1 MTVFKGFLLIT
12 KRNIH
17 MMFLYIAIF
26 LTIAISVQ
34 KMTGGNQSGF
44 AQESLNIA
52 VIDRD
57 GGKLARGLAD
67 YLAQYHTLVDL
78 PDDPSVIQDRMFY
91 REVYYIVTIP
101 EDFED
106 RCLYGEELLPVT
118 KIPGSNS
125 GFYVDQQINTFLND
139 VRVMAASGF
148 SLADAIAEVIDNS
161 KDTAQVTMLD
171 KNGFGG
177 EQPLHAVMFQF
188 IPYIL
193 ISILC
198 YSLGSIMIAFHNP
211 DVKRRMMCSAIPVRR
226 QNHQLVLGYVL
237 VGIIVWLI
245 CTLMPFLLYRE
256 DFVNDPNMPYY
267 LVNSFLMTLVALSLA
282 FLVSTLISRNELISA
297 VVNVISLGMSFLCGV
312 FVDLDILGKG
322 VRTFAQFL
330 PVYWYELANKL
341 LADNQSLSLA
351 QTVSLL
357 TDYGMQLLFAAVI
370 LGVALVISQNRQTA

>member
-1 MTVFKGFLLIT
+1 
-12 KRNIH
+12 
-17 MMFLYIAIF
+17 MFLYIAIF
-26 LTIAISVQ
+26 LTIAIAAQ

-44 AQESLNIA
+44 KQESLNIA

-101 EDFED
+101 EDFEE
-106 RCLYGEELLPVT
+106 RCLYGDELLPVT
-118 KIPGSNS
+118 KVPSSNS

-148 SLADAIAEVIDNS
+148 SLADAVAEVIDNS

-198 YSLGSIMIAFHNP
+198 YSLGAIMIAFHNP

>member
-106 RCLYGEELLPVT
+106 RYLYGEELLPVT

-148 SLADAIAEVIDNS
+148 SLADAVAEVIDNS

-198 YSLGSIMIAFHNP
+198 YSLDSIMIAFHNP

-341 LADNQSLSLA
+341 LAGNQSLSLA

>member
-101 EDFED
+101 EDFEE
-106 RCLYGEELLPVT
+106 RCLYGDELLPVT
-118 KIPGSNS
+118 KVPGSNS

-148 SLADAIAEVIDNS
+148 SLADAVAEVIDNS

-198 YSLGSIMIAFHNP
+198 YSLGAIMIAFHNP

-226 QNHQLVLGYVL
+226 QNHQLVLGYIL
-237 VGIIVWLI
+237 VGIIVWII
-245 CTLMPFLLYRE
+245 CTLMPFLLYGK

-267 LVNSFLMTLVALSLA
+267 LLNSFLMTLVSLSLA
-282 FLVSTLISRNELISA
+282 FLVSTLISRDELISA

-330 PVYWYELANKL
+330 PVYWYELANNL
-341 LADNQSLSLA
+341 LAGNQSLSRA

-357 TDYGMQLLFAAVI
+357 TDYGMQLLFAAAI
-370 LGVALVISQNRQTA
+370 LGVALVISRNRRTA

>member
-148 SLADAIAEVIDNS
+148 SLADAVAEVIDNS

-198 YSLGSIMIAFHNP
+198 YSLGAIMIAFHNP

-226 QNHQLVLGYVL
+226 QNHQLVLGYIL
-237 VGIIVWLI
+237 VGIIVWII

>member
-148 SLADAIAEVIDNS
+148 SLADAVAEVIDNS

-357 TDYGMQLLFAAVI
+357 TDYGMQLLFAAAI
-370 LGVALVISQNRQTA
+370 LGVALVISRNRRTA

>member
-26 LTIAISVQ
+26 LTIAIAVQ

-44 AQESLNIA
+44 KQESLNIA

-106 RCLYGEELLPVT
+106 RCLYGDELLPVT
-118 KIPGSNS
+118 KVPGSNS

-148 SLADAIAEVIDNS
+148 SLADAVAEVIDNS

-198 YSLGSIMIAFHNP
+198 YSLGAIMIAFHNP

-226 QNHQLVLGYVL
+226 QNHQLVLGYIL
-237 VGIIVWLI
+237 VGIIVWII

-267 LVNSFLMTLVALSLA
+267 LLNSFLMTLVSLSLA
-282 FLVSTLISRNELISA
+282 FLVSTLISRDELISA

-330 PVYWYELANKL
+330 PVYWYELANNL
-341 LADNQSLSLA
+341 LAGNQSLSRA

-357 TDYGMQLLFAAVI
+357 TDYGMQLLFAAAI
-370 LGVALVISQNRQTA
+370 LGVALVISRNRRTA

>member
-245 CTLMPFLLYRE
+245 CTLMPLLLYRE

>member
-198 YSLGSIMIAFHNP
+198 YSLAAIMIAFHNP

>member
-26 LTIAISVQ
+26 LTIAISMQ

-44 AQESLNIA
+44 KQESLNIA

-101 EDFED
+101 EDFEE
-106 RCLYGEELLPVT
+106 RCLYGDELLPVT

-148 SLADAIAEVIDNS
+148 SLADAVAEVIDNS

-198 YSLGSIMIAFHNP
+198 YSLGAIMIAFHNP

-226 QNHQLVLGYVL
+226 QNHQLVLGYIL
-237 VGIIVWLI
+237 VGIIVWII
-245 CTLMPFLLYRE
+245 CTLMPFLLYGK

-267 LVNSFLMTLVALSLA
+267 LLNSFLMTLVSLSLA
-282 FLVSTLISRNELISA
+282 FLVSTLISRDELISA

-330 PVYWYELANKL
+330 PVYWYELANNL
-341 LADNQSLSLA
+341 LAGNQSLSRA

-357 TDYGMQLLFAAVI
+357 TDYGMQLLFAAAI
-370 LGVALVISQNRQTA
+370 LGVALVISRNRRTA

>member
-198 YSLGSIMIAFHNP
+198 YSLGAIMIAFHNP

>member
-26 LTIAISVQ
+26 LTIAISMQ

-44 AQESLNIA
+44 KQESLNIA

-101 EDFED
+101 EDFEE
-106 RCLYGEELLPVT
+106 RCLYGDELLPVT
-118 KIPGSNS
+118 KVPGSNS

-148 SLADAIAEVIDNS
+148 SLADTVAEVIDNS

-198 YSLGSIMIAFHNP
+198 YSLGAIMIAFHNP

-226 QNHQLVLGYVL
+226 QNHQLVLGYIL
-237 VGIIVWLI
+237 VGIIVWII
-245 CTLMPFLLYRE
+245 CTLMPFLLYGK

-267 LVNSFLMTLVALSLA
+267 LLNSFLMTLVSLSLA
-282 FLVSTLISRNELISA
+282 FLVSTLISRDELISA

-330 PVYWYELANKL
+330 PVYWYELANNL
-341 LADNQSLSLA
+341 LAGNQSLSRA

-357 TDYGMQLLFAAVI
+357 TDYGMQLLFAAAI
-370 LGVALVISQNRQTA
+370 LGVALVISRNRRTA

>member
-101 EDFED
+101 EDFEE
-106 RCLYGEELLPVT
+106 RCLYGDELLPVT
-118 KIPGSNS
+118 KVPGSNS

-148 SLADAIAEVIDNS
+148 SLADAVAEVIDNS

-171 KNGFGG
+171 KNDSAGNN
-177 EQPLHAVMFQF
+177 
-188 IPYIL
+188 
-193 ISILC
+193 LC
-198 YSLGSIMIAFHNP
+198 MQS
-211 DVKRRMMCSAIPVRR
+211 CSSSSP
-226 QNHQLVLGYVL
+226 
-237 VGIIVWLI
+237 
-245 CTLMPFLLYRE
+245 T
-256 DFVNDPNMPYY
+256 
-267 LVNSFLMTLVALSLA
+267 S
-282 FLVSTLISRNELISA
+282 
-297 VVNVISLGMSFLCGV
+297 
-312 FVDLDILGKG
+312 
-322 VRTFAQFL
+322 
-330 PVYWYELANKL
+330 
-341 LADNQSLSLA
+341 
-351 QTVSLL
+351 
-357 TDYGMQLLFAAVI
+357 
-370 LGVALVISQNRQTA
+370 

>member
-26 LTIAISVQ
+26 LTIAIAAQ

-44 AQESLNIA
+44 KQESLNIA

-101 EDFED
+101 EDFEE
-106 RCLYGEELLPVT
+106 RCLYGDELLPVT
-118 KIPGSNS
+118 KVPGSNS

-148 SLADAIAEVIDNS
+148 SLADAVAEVIDNS

-198 YSLGSIMIAFHNP
+198 YSLGAIMIAFHNP

-341 LADNQSLSLA
+341 LAGNQSLSLA

>member
-26 LTIAISVQ
+26 LTIAIAAQ

-44 AQESLNIA
+44 KQESLNIA

-101 EDFED
+101 EDFEE
-106 RCLYGEELLPVT
+106 RCLYGDELLPVT
-118 KIPGSNS
+118 KVPSSNS

-148 SLADAIAEVIDNS
+148 SLADAVAEVIDNS

-198 YSLGSIMIAFHNP
+198 YSLGAIMIAFHNP

-341 LADNQSLSLA
+341 LAGNQSLSLA

>member
-26 LTIAISVQ
+26 LTIAISAQ

-148 SLADAIAEVIDNS
+148 SLADAVAEVIDNS

-237 VGIIVWLI
+237 MGIIVWLI

-330 PVYWYELANKL
+330 PVYWYELANNL
-341 LADNQSLSLA
+341 LAGNQSLSRA

-357 TDYGMQLLFAAVI
+357 TDYGMQLLFAAAI
-370 LGVALVISQNRQTA
+370 LGVALVISRNRRTA

>member
-26 LTIAISVQ
+26 LTIAISAQ

-148 SLADAIAEVIDNS
+148 SLADAVAEVIDNS

-177 EQPLHAVMFQF
+177 EQPLHAVMFQV

-341 LADNQSLSLA
+341 LAGNQSLSLA

>member
-106 RCLYGEELLPVT
+106 RCLYGDELLPVT
-118 KIPGSNS
+118 KVPGSNS

-148 SLADAIAEVIDNS
+148 SLADAVAEVIDNS

-341 LADNQSLSLA
+341 LAGNQSLSLA

>member
-148 SLADAIAEVIDNS
+148 SLADAVAEVIDNS

>member
-44 AQESLNIA
+44 AQEILNIA

-148 SLADAIAEVIDNS
+148 SLADAVAEVIDNS

>member
-12 KRNIH
+12 RRNIH

-26 LTIAISVQ
+26 LTIAISMQ

-44 AQESLNIA
+44 KQESLNIA

-57 GGKLARGLAD
+57 GGKLARGLAG

-101 EDFED
+101 DDFED
-106 RCLYGEELLPVT
+106 RCLYGEEMLPVT

-148 SLADAIAEVIDNS
+148 SLADAVAEVIENS
-161 KDTAQVTMLD
+161 KDTAEVTMLD

-177 EQPLHAVMFQF
+177 EQPLHAFMFQY

-198 YSLGSIMIAFHNP
+198 YSLGAIMIAFHNP
-211 DVKRRMMCSAIPVRR
+211 DVKRRMMCAAIPVRS
-226 QNHQLVLGYVL
+226 QNRQLVLGYIL

-245 CTLMPFLLYRE
+245 CILMPFLLYRK

-267 LVNSFLMTLVALSLA
+267 LMNSFLMTLVSLSLA
-282 FLVSTLISRNELISA
+282 FLVSTLISRSELISA
-297 VVNVISLGMSFLCGV
+297 IVNIISLGMSFLCGV

-341 LADNQSLSLA
+341 LAGNQRLSRA

-357 TDYGMQLLFAAVI
+357 TDYGMQLLSAAVI
-370 LGVALVISQNRQTA
+370 FGVALVISRNRQTA

>member
-26 LTIAISVQ
+26 LTIAIAAQ

-44 AQESLNIA
+44 KQESLNIA

-101 EDFED
+101 EDFEE
-106 RCLYGEELLPVT
+106 RCLYGDELLPVT
-118 KIPGSNS
+118 KVPSSNS

-148 SLADAIAEVIDNS
+148 SLADAVAEVIDNS

-198 YSLGSIMIAFHNP
+198 YSLGAIMIAFHNP

-226 QNHQLVLGYVL
+226 QNHQLVLGYIL
-237 VGIIVWLI
+237 VGIIVWII
-245 CTLMPFLLYRE
+245 CTLMPFLLYGK

-267 LVNSFLMTLVALSLA
+267 LLNSFLMTLVSLSLA
-282 FLVSTLISRNELISA
+282 FLVSTLISRDELISA

-330 PVYWYELANKL
+330 PVYWYELANNL
-341 LADNQSLSLA
+341 LAGNQSLSRA

-357 TDYGMQLLFAAVI
+357 TDYGMQLLFAAAI
-370 LGVALVISQNRQTA
+370 LGVALVISRNRRTA

>member
-106 RCLYGEELLPVT
+106 RCLYGDELLPVT
-118 KIPGSNS
+118 KVPGSNS
-125 GFYVDQQINTFLND
+125 GDYVDQQINTFLND

-148 SLADAIAEVIDNS
+148 SLADAVAEVIDNS

-198 YSLGSIMIAFHNP
+198 YSLGAIMIAFHNP

-370 LGVALVISQNRQTA
+370 LGVALVISRNRRTA

>member
-26 LTIAISVQ
+26 LTIAISMQ

-44 AQESLNIA
+44 KQESLNIA

-57 GGKLARGLAD
+57 GGKLARGLAG

-101 EDFED
+101 DDFED
-106 RCLYGEELLPVT
+106 RCLYGEEMLPVT

-148 SLADAIAEVIDNS
+148 SLADAVAEVIENS
-161 KDTAQVTMLD
+161 KDTAEVTMLD

-177 EQPLHAVMFQF
+177 EQPLHAFMFQY

-198 YSLGSIMIAFHNP
+198 YSLGAIMIAFHNP
-211 DVKRRMMCSAIPVRR
+211 DVKRRMMCSAIPVRS
-226 QNHQLVLGYVL
+226 QNRQLVLGYIL

-245 CTLMPFLLYRE
+245 CILMPFLLYRK

-267 LVNSFLMTLVALSLA
+267 LMNSFLMTLVSLSLA
-282 FLVSTLISRNELISA
+282 FLVSTLISRDELIS
-297 VVNVISLGMSFLCGV
+297 VIVNIISLGMSFLCGV

-341 LADNQSLSLA
+341 LAGNQSLSRA

-357 TDYGMQLLFAAVI
+357 TDYGMQLLSAAVI
-370 LGVALVISQNRQTA
+370 FGVALVISRNRQTA

>member
-26 LTIAISVQ
+26 LTIAISMQ

-44 AQESLNIA
+44 KQESLNIA

-57 GGKLARGLAD
+57 GGKLARGLAG

-101 EDFED
+101 DDFED
-106 RCLYGEELLPVT
+106 RCLYGEEMLPVT

-148 SLADAIAEVIDNS
+148 SLADAVAEVIENS
-161 KDTAQVTMLD
+161 KDTAEVTMLD

-177 EQPLHAVMFQF
+177 EQPLHAFMFQY

-198 YSLGSIMIAFHNP
+198 YSLGAIMIAFHNP
-211 DVKRRMMCSAIPVRR
+211 DVKRRMMCSAIPVRS
-226 QNHQLVLGYVL
+226 QNRQLVLGYIL

-245 CTLMPFLLYRE
+245 CILMPFLLYRK

-267 LVNSFLMTLVALSLA
+267 LMNSFLMTLVSLSLA
-282 FLVSTLISRNELISA
+282 FLVSTLISRDELIS
-297 VVNVISLGMSFLCGV
+297 VIVNIISLGMSFLCGV

-341 LADNQSLSLA
+341 LAGNQSLSRA

-357 TDYGMQLLFAAVI
+357 TDYGMQLLSAAVI
-370 LGVALVISQNRQTA
+370 FGIALVISRNRQTA

>member
-26 LTIAISVQ
+26 LTIAIAAQ

-44 AQESLNIA
+44 KQESLNIA

-101 EDFED
+101 EDFEE
-106 RCLYGEELLPVT
+106 RCLYGDELLPVT
-118 KIPGSNS
+118 KVPGSNS

-148 SLADAIAEVIDNS
+148 SLADTVAEVIDNS

-198 YSLGSIMIAFHNP
+198 YSLGAIMIAFHNP

-267 LVNSFLMTLVALSLA
+267 LLNSFLMTLVSLSLA
-282 FLVSTLISRNELISA
+282 FLVSTLISRDELISA

-330 PVYWYELANKL
+330 PVYWYELANNL
-341 LADNQSLSLA
+341 LAGNQSLSRA

-357 TDYGMQLLFAAVI
+357 TDYGMQLLFAAAI
-370 LGVALVISQNRQTA
+370 LGVALVISRNRRTA

>member
-26 LTIAISVQ
+26 LTIAIAAQ

-44 AQESLNIA
+44 KQESLNIA

-106 RCLYGEELLPVT
+106 RCLYGDELLPVT
-118 KIPGSNS
+118 KVPGSNS

-148 SLADAIAEVIDNS
+148 SLADAVAEVIDNS

-198 YSLGSIMIAFHNP
+198 YSLGAIMIAFHNP

-226 QNHQLVLGYVL
+226 QNHQLVLGYIL
-237 VGIIVWLI
+237 VGIIVWII
-245 CTLMPFLLYRE
+245 CTLMPFLLYGK

-267 LVNSFLMTLVALSLA
+267 LLNSFLMTLVSLSLA
-282 FLVSTLISRNELISA
+282 FLVSTLISRDELISA

-330 PVYWYELANKL
+330 PVYWYELANNF
-341 LADNQSLSLA
+341 LAGNQSLSRA

-357 TDYGMQLLFAAVI
+357 TDYGMQLLFAAAI
-370 LGVALVISQNRQTA
+370 LGVALVISRNRRTA

>member
-148 SLADAIAEVIDNS
+148 SLADAVAEVIDNS

-198 YSLGSIMIAFHNP
+198 YSLGAIMIAFHNP

>member
-148 SLADAIAEVIDNS
+148 SLADAVAEVIDNS

-198 YSLGSIMIAFHNP
+198 YSLGAIMIAFHNP

-226 QNHQLVLGYVL
+226 QNHQLVLGYIL
-237 VGIIVWLI
+237 VGIIVWII
-245 CTLMPFLLYRE
+245 CTLMPFLLYGK

-267 LVNSFLMTLVALSLA
+267 LLNSFLMTLVSLSLA
-282 FLVSTLISRNELISA
+282 FLVSTLISRDELISA

-330 PVYWYELANKL
+330 PVYWYELANNL
-341 LADNQSLSLA
+341 LAGNQSLSRA

-357 TDYGMQLLFAAVI
+357 TDYGMQLLFAAAI
-370 LGVALVISQNRQTA
+370 LGVALVISRNRRTA

>member
-148 SLADAIAEVIDNS
+148 SLADAVAEVIDNS

-330 PVYWYELANKL
+330 PVYWYELANNL
-341 LADNQSLSLA
+341 LAGNQSLSRA

-357 TDYGMQLLFAAVI
+357 TDYGMQLLSAAVI
-370 LGVALVISQNRQTA
+370 LGVALVISRNRRTA

>member
-106 RCLYGEELLPVT
+106 RYLYGEELLPVT

-148 SLADAIAEVIDNS
+148 SLADAVAEVIDNS

-226 QNHQLVLGYVL
+226 QNHQLVLGYIL
-237 VGIIVWLI
+237 VGIIVWII
-245 CTLMPFLLYRE
+245 CTLMPFLLYGK

-267 LVNSFLMTLVALSLA
+267 LLNSFLMTLVSLSLA

-341 LADNQSLSLA
+341 LAGNQSLSLA

-357 TDYGMQLLFAAVI
+357 TDYGMQLLFAAAI
-370 LGVALVISQNRQTA
+370 LGVALVISRNRRTA

>member
-106 RCLYGEELLPVT
+106 RCLYGDELLPVT
-118 KIPGSNS
+118 KVPGSNS

-148 SLADAIAEVIDNS
+148 SLADAVAEVIDNS

-226 QNHQLVLGYVL
+226 QNHQLVLGYIL
-237 VGIIVWLI
+237 VGIIVWII

-267 LVNSFLMTLVALSLA
+267 LLNSFLMTLVSLSLA
-282 FLVSTLISRNELISA
+282 FLVSTLISRDELISA

-330 PVYWYELANKL
+330 PVYWYELANNL
-341 LADNQSLSLA
+341 LAGNQSLSRA

-357 TDYGMQLLFAAVI
+357 TDYGMQLLFAAAI
-370 LGVALVISQNRQTA
+370 LGVALVISRNRRTA